1 MGATGTRTGDTPP
14 SAAESFALARSFRY
28 YGKKRG
34 HRRTG
39 SPVLGRAGE
48 AIFWAV
54 LLLLGCGGTIVLL
67 LQFVVPEWRVNHEFV
82 ATTCKVLETRVGERR
97 GEDGPLFRP
106 EIKIEYEVG
115 GTTYRD
121 WHYDIHHQKIDGGYS
136 GGRENVQA
144 ILDRFALSGTAKE
157 SRYPCWYDPMNPSVA
172 VLVRGYRRW
181 VWWAFTVPAS
191 FVVIGAGG
199 LIYTLLQWGKSA
211 EQRAVMAQRAQERD
225 FFGAGGGEPSP
236 YLFVPAGT
244 DITSSPGT
252 RLSFRLPMT
261 KSPGWALFGT
271 LVFCV
276 VWNVSVFAAILIGLR
291 MAGWFLAMVVPLGLI
306 GLGAIVLFLRQLV
319 VATRIGPTL
328 LEISDHPLQPGGRYR
343 LFLSQS
349 GRLTIRDLRVSL
361 VCAET
366 ATYRQGTNSRTETQ
380 EVQRHEL
387 FRRQQFDIERGLP
400 FEAELEFS
408 VPEGAMHSFKA
419 DHNEINWALRVE
431 SDMAGR
437 PNHHRSFPVIVR
449 PANGDLAR

>member
-1 MGATGTRTGDTPP
+1 
-14 SAAESFALARSFRY
+14 
-28 YGKKRG
+28 
-34 HRRTG
+34 
-39 SPVLGRAGE
+39 LGRAGE

-54 LLLLGCGGTIVLL
+54 LLLLGCSGMIALL
-67 LQFVVPEWRVNHEFV
+67 LQFAVPEWRVNHEFV
-82 ATTCKVLETRVGERR
+82 ATTCKVLDKRIGQRR

-115 GTTYRD
+115 SATYRD
-121 WHYDIHHQKIDGGYS
+121 WHYDIHHHEMDGGYS
-136 GGRENVQA
+136 SGREDAQA
-144 ILDRFALSGTAKE
+144 ALDRFALSGTAKD
-157 SRYPCWYDPMNPSVA
+157 SHYPCWYDPTNPYVA

-199 LIYTLLQWGKSA
+199 LIYTLLHWGKSA
-211 EQRAVMAQRAQERD
+211 EQRAMMAQRVQERD
-225 FFGAGGGEPSP
+225 FFGAAAGDPSP

-291 MAGWFLAMVVPLGLI
+291 TVDHFGWFLAIVVPLGLI
-306 GLGAIVLFLRQLV
+306 GLGAIVLFLRQFLV
-319 VATRIGPTL
+319 AARMGPTL
-328 LEISDHPLQPGGRYR
+328 LEISGHPLQPGGRYR

-361 VCAET
+361 VCTET

-387 FRRQQFDIERGLP
+387 FRRQQFEIERGLP
-400 FEAELEFS
+400 FETELDLG

-419 DHNEINWALRVE
+419 ERNEINWALTVE
-431 SDMAGR
+431 SDMVGR
-437 PNHHRSFPVIVR
+437 PNYQRSFPVIVL
-449 PANGDLAR
+449 PTNGDLAR

>member
-1 MGATGTRTGDTPP
+1 
-14 SAAESFALARSFRY
+14 
-28 YGKKRG
+28 
-34 HRRTG
+34 
-39 SPVLGRAGE
+39 LGRAGE

-54 LLLLGCGGTIVLL
+54 LLLLGCSGTIVLL

-82 ATTCKVLETRVGERR
+82 TTTCKVVDKRIGERR

-115 GTTYRD
+115 GATYRD
-121 WHYDIHHQKIDGGYS
+121 WHYDIQHHKIGGGYS
-136 GGRENVQA
+136 SGRENAQA
-144 ILDRFALSGTAKE
+144 VLDQFPLSGTAKE
-157 SRYPCWYDPMNPSVA
+157 ARYPCWYDPMNPYVA

-225 FFGAGGGEPSP
+225 FFGANASEPSP

-261 KSPGWALFGT
+261 KSPGWALFGA

-291 MAGWFLAMVVPLGLI
+291 MAGRFGWFLSIVVPLGLI
-306 GLGAIVLFLRQLV
+306 GLGAIVLFLRQLL
-319 VATRIGPTL
+319 VAARIGPTL
-328 LEISDHPLQPGGRYR
+328 LEISGHPLQPGGQYR

-349 GRLTIRDLRVSL
+349 GRLTIRDIRVSL

-366 ATYRQGTNSRTETQ
+366 ASYRQGTNSRTETQ

-387 FRRQQFDIERGLP
+387 FRRQQFAIERGVP
-400 FEAELEFS
+400 FEMELDFS

-419 DHNEINWALRVE
+419 DHNEINWAVTVE
-431 SDMAGR
+431 SDMVVR
-437 PNHHRSFPVIVR
+437 PNYKRSFPVIVL
-449 PANGDLAR
+449 PTHGDPGR